1 MPALTY
7 QTLDKTAQTALT
19 FATLDG
25 TDTFTYQDK
34 ESVMI
39 LENPTG
45 ADITFTMIGDGAPAT
60 KFLGGVGVV
69 SVAPVSVT
77 VTAGAYSMV
86 PLTFYD
92 EVLEGTVTITT
103 GNGMNVALVEY

>member
-7 QTLDKTAQTALT
+7 QTLDKVDQTALT

-25 TDTFTYQDK
+25 SDTFTYQDK
-34 ESVMI
+34 ESVML

-45 ADITFTMIGDGAPAT
+45 APIAFTMIGDGAPAT
-60 KFLGGVGVV
+60 KFLSGVGTVTV
-69 SVAPVSVT
+69 DPVSVT
-77 VTAGAYSMV
+77 VAAGAYRMV
-86 PLTFYD
+86 PLKFYN
-92 EVLEGTVTITT
+92 EVLSGTVTITT